1 MFKVQ
6 IEHQSISLE
15 EDLLCC
21 ESFKI
26 YGVWGFRI
34 KHSIQLISVSS
45 CLPMLMVFKTTL
57 VFHNY

>member
-15 EDLLCC
+15 GDLLCC

-26 YGVWGFRI
+26 WLSHQTFNLTHNRVTLKII
-34 KHSIQLISVSS
+34 KIA
-45 CLPMLMVFKTTL
+45 F
-57 VFHNY
+57 

>member
-26 YGVWGFRI
+26 WGFRI
-34 KHSIQLISVSS
+34 KHSIQLTSVSS
-45 CLPMLMVFKTTL
+45 CLPMLVVSKTTL
-57 VFHNY
+57 EVFHNY